1 MTGPRKNRSKAR
13 SRVYC
18 SSIGGVIAPETAWRL
33 RIVARELGL
42 TIDKACLFCVNS
54 FAVEHEIDLSE
65 IPDKEPDWIISQPRV
80 DPPARDH
87 RSELDVE
94 GTAD

>member
-1 MTGPRKNRSKAR
+1 MTGPRKNRTRAR
-13 SRVYC
+13 SRVMA

-33 RIVARELGL
+33 RIIARELGL
-42 TIDKACLFCVNS
+42 TLDKAALYCVNQ
-54 FAVEHEIDLSE
+54 FAVEHGIDLSE

-87 RSELDVE
+87 RSELDV
-94 GTAD
+94 